1 MDLLLFSTK
10 SNNINF
16 IFQNCMHPIPV
27 PGFAR
32 PRVPQTHN
40 AQRTTPSA
48 YAAAG
53 VSALTISMIF
63 TRGFSRLDRR
73 VASRRSLLSTK
84 NKEQRGSNAVGR
96 GTWEHSLGQ
105 EEKEDTLKRC
115 TPTPVCFVAT
125 ELRSHGATEPRRS
138 AQHISAQHH
147 SALGVSSP

>member
-1 MDLLLFSTK
+1 
-10 SNNINF
+10 
-16 IFQNCMHPIPV
+16 
-27 PGFAR
+27 
-32 PRVPQTHN
+32 
-40 AQRTTPSA
+40 
-48 YAAAG
+48 
-53 VSALTISMIF
+53 MIF

-125 ELRSHGATEPRRS
+125 ELRSHGATEPRSHGAQLSTTQRS
-138 AQHISAQHH
+138 APLSARR
-147 SALGVSSP
+147 LVSVAPNLASRPGLPFPAVATRGSLEA